1 MNTISM
7 VTLWANNVVL
17 ILRDC
22 FRVIVVV
29 RYKEKVWIIV
39 AHNTTNV
46 RKRSSKVVTED
57 HECLTAL

>member
-1 MNTISM
+1 M
-7 VTLWANNVVL
+7 VTLWASNIMV

-39 AHNTTNV
+39 AHNSTNLG
-46 RKRSSKVVTED
+46 KRSSKVVTED
-57 HECLTAL
+57 RECLTAL